1 MTEGCIADKPFLDNR
16 VGACPS
22 SIWKLHGHFW
32 LIIVTSVLFA
42 ATAMA
47 MPKISKVRTGEHE
60 DFARLVFELEG
71 TAQVG
76 ESQISSGRIWLTL
89 LGVETALPKTTLL
102 EGTIRSVEFVKEGK
116 NVKAEVEV
124 ADSDFE
130 IKVFALTDPD
140 RIVVDVFPETRAA
153 ALTAR
158 NREEVEPTAGGTA
171 LSSEDASVN
180 SEGFRTRPEGN
191 AEVAQPVGSLSAGL
205 ESLEVGSSETSSIK
219 PETLE
224 VEPGTVV
231 SAGFDWGLVGLVAL
245 VVFLIGLLSVTCM
258 KVLKKPEATV
268 EKEGASEDFRRSVT
282 EIDTLIK
289 GEIRNYDRLRWRK
302 QE

>member
-1 MTEGCIADKPFLDNR
+1 MSNGHILDKPFFDNR

-22 SIWKLHGHFW
+22 RIWTLHGHLW
-32 LIIVTSVLFA
+32 LIIATSLLFA

-47 MPKISKVRTGEHE
+47 VPKISGVRTGEHE

-89 LGVETALPKTTLL
+89 LGVETALPKTRLL

-130 IKVFALTDPD
+130 INVFALTDPD
-140 RIVVDVFPETRAA
+140 RIVVDVFPEPQAS
-153 ALTAR
+153 ALNAP
-158 NREEVEPTAGGTA
+158 NRGNVEPTAGRPV
-171 LSSEDASVN
+171 LSGEDASFSN
-180 SEGFRTRPEGN
+180 LGIETGPEDK
-191 AEVAQPVGSLSAGL
+191 ADVEQSAGAL
-205 ESLEVGSSETSSIK
+205 NAGFESLETGS
-219 PETLE
+219 PEPRPSVAESLE

-289 GEIRNYDRLRWRK
+289 AEIRNYDRLRWRK